1 MANKMFSGNFTRHI
15 VQSLGKAIALGEHPQ
30 GEPLKAE
37 ALLCESFEASRTVL
51 REAVKMLTAKG
62 MLDARPRRGTIVL
75 PESQW
80 NLSDPDILNWMLERK
95 GSLPIIAEFVDMRLA
110 IEPAATGLAA
120 LNLNNASR
128 QTLNLAI
135 ARMEAAAN
143 GEDDHLDADIAF
155 HVGIL
160 EASNNRFFWNMRHTI
175 EVALRFSI
183 RMTNRFKGVDRAS
196 VDDHRHVL
204 NFILAGD
211 QQGAENAM
219 RALLNEAKTLINNA
233 LADEQARKKLTEH
246 KDK

>member
-30 GEPLKAE
+30 GEPLQAE
-37 ALLCESFEASRTVL
+37 ALLCESFDASRTVL

-80 NLSDPDILNWMLERK
+80 NLSDPDILNWILERK

-110 IEPAATGLAA
+110 IEPAAAGLAA
-120 LNLNNASR
+120 LNLNENTR
-128 QTLNLAI
+128 NNLLLAI
-135 ARMEAAAN
+135 NRMEAAAN

-160 EASNNRFFWNMRHTI
+160 EASANRFFWNMRHTI
-175 EVALRFSI
+175 DVALRFSI
-183 RMTNRFKGVDRAS
+183 RMTNRFKGVERAS
-196 VDDHRHVL
+196 VDDHRHIL

-211 QQGAENAM
+211 QQGAEDAM
-219 RALLNEAKTLINNA
+219 RQLLNEAKILVNNA
-233 LADEQARKKLTEH
+233 LAQEFAKKN
-246 KDK
+246 KS

>member
-1 MANKMFSGNFTRHI
+1 MANKAFSGNFTRHI

-30 GEPLKAE
+30 GEPLQAE
-37 ALLCESFEASRTVL
+37 ALLCGTFDASRTVL

-110 IEPAATGLAA
+110 IEPAAAGLAA
-120 LNLNNASR
+120 LNLNDETR
-128 QTLNLAI
+128 QTLMLAI
-135 ARMEAAAN
+135 NRMDAAAN
-143 GEDDHLDADIAF
+143 GDDDHLDADIAF

-175 EVALRFSI
+175 DVALRFSI
-183 RMTNRFKGVDRAS
+183 RMTNRFKGVERAS
-196 VDDHRHVL
+196 VDDHRHIL
-204 NFILAGD
+204 NFILARD
-211 QQGAENAM
+211 QQGAETAM
-219 RALLNEAKTLINNA
+219 RALLNEAKTLVNNA
-233 LADEQARKKLTEH
+233 LQEEYAKK
-246 KDK
+246 K

>member
-30 GEPLKAE
+30 GEPLQAE
-37 ALLCESFEASRTVL
+37 ALLCESFDASRTVL

-80 NLSDPDILNWMLERK
+80 NLSDPDILNWILERK

-110 IEPAATGLAA
+110 IEPAAAGLAA
-120 LNLNNASR
+120 LNLNEN
-128 QTLNLAI
+128 THNNLLLAI
-135 ARMEAAAN
+135 NRMEAAAN

-160 EASNNRFFWNMRHTI
+160 EASANRFFWNMRHTI
-175 EVALRFSI
+175 DVALRFSI
-183 RMTNRFKGVDRAS
+183 RMTNRFKGVERAS
-196 VDDHRHVL
+196 VDDHRHIL

-211 QQGAENAM
+211 QQGAEDAM
-219 RALLNEAKTLINNA
+219 RQLLNEAKILVNNA
-233 LADEQARKKLTEH
+233 LAQEFAKKN
-246 KDK
+246 KS

>member
-1 MANKMFSGNFTRHI
+1 MASRMFSGNFTRHI

-30 GEPLKAE
+30 GQPLKPE
-37 ALLCESFEASRTVL
+37 AVLCESFDASRTVL

-80 NLSDPDILNWMLERK
+80 NLSDPDILNWLLDRK
-95 GSLPIIAEFVDMRLA
+95 GALPIISEFADMRLA
-110 IEPAATGLAA
+110 IEPAAAGLAA
-120 LNLNNASR
+120 LNMTEENKI
-128 QTLNLAI
+128 TLNLALE
-135 ARMEAAAN
+135 RMEAAAR

-160 EASNNRFFWNMRHTI
+160 EATGNRFFWNMRHTI

-196 VDDHRHVL
+196 VDDHKVIL
-204 NFILAGD
+204 DFILAGD
-211 QQGAENAM
+211 QVAAEHHM
-219 RALLNEAKTLINNA
+219 RTLLNEAKTLLNEA
-233 LADEQARKKLTEH
+233 LAQEKAKQSLK
-246 KDK
+246 

>member
-30 GEPLKAE
+30 GEPLQAE
-37 ALLCESFEASRTVL
+37 ALLCGTFDASRTVL

-110 IEPAATGLAA
+110 IEPAAAGLAA
-120 LNLNNASR
+120 VNLNDETR
-128 QTLNLAI
+128 QTLILAI
-135 ARMEAAAN
+135 NRMDAAAN

-175 EVALRFSI
+175 DVALRFSI
-183 RMTNRFKGVDRAS
+183 RMTNRFKGVERAS
-196 VDDHRHVL
+196 VDDHRHIL
-204 NFILAGD
+204 NFILARD
-211 QQGAENAM
+211 QQGAETAM
-219 RALLNEAKTLINNA
+219 RALLNEAKTLVNNA
-233 LADEQARKKLTEH
+233 LQEEYAKK
-246 KDK
+246 K

>member
-30 GEPLKAE
+30 GEPLQAE
-37 ALLCESFEASRTVL
+37 ALLCENFEASRTVL

-75 PESQW
+75 PESDW

-110 IEPAATGLAA
+110 IEPAAAGLAA
-120 LNLNNASR
+120 LNLNDHTRQDLQNAI
-128 QTLNLAI
+128 N
-135 ARMEAAAN
+135 RMEAAAN

-160 EASNNRFFWNMRHTI
+160 AASNNRFFWNMRHTI

-183 RMTNRFKGVDRAS
+183 RMTNRIKGVERAS
-196 VDDHRHVL
+196 VEDHRHIL
-204 NFILAGD
+204 NFILAAD
-211 QQGAENAM
+211 QQGAELAM
-219 RALLNEAKTLINNA
+219 RELLNEAKTLVTNA
-233 LADEQARKKLTEH
+233 LKAQTTRPH
-246 KDK
+246 QG

>member
-1 MANKMFSGNFTRHI
+1 MATRMFSGNFTQHI
-15 VQSLGKAIALGEHPQ
+15 VQSLGKAIALGEFPQ
-30 GEPLKAE
+30 GQPLQAE
-37 ALLCESFEASRTVL
+37 AQLCESFDASRTVL

-80 NLSDPDILNWMLERK
+80 NLSDPDILNWMLARK
-95 GSLPIIAEFVDMRLA
+95 GNLPIISEFVDMRLA
-110 IEPAATGLAA
+110 IEPAASALAA
-120 LNLNNASR
+120 QNINETSR
-128 QTLNLAI
+128 LTLLKAME
-135 ARMEAAAN
+135 RMKAADR

-196 VDDHRHVL
+196 VDDHQKIL
-204 NFILAGD
+204 DLILAGNP
-211 QQGAENAM
+211 QGAEDQM
-219 RALLNEAKTLINNA
+219 RALLIEAKTLLNNA
-233 LADEQARKKLTEH
+233 LAEEKHKKSL
-246 KDK
+246 

>member
-30 GEPLKAE
+30 GEPLQAE
-37 ALLCESFEASRTVL
+37 ALLCENFEASRTVL

-75 PESQW
+75 PESHW

-110 IEPAATGLAA
+110 IEPAAAGLAA
-120 LNLNNASR
+120 LNLNDTTRQDLQNA
-128 QTLNLAI
+128 I
-135 ARMEAAAN
+135 HRMEAAAN

-160 EASNNRFFWNMRHTI
+160 AASNNRFFWNMRHTI

-183 RMTNRFKGVDRAS
+183 RMTNRIKGVERAS
-196 VDDHRHVL
+196 VEDHRHIL
-204 NFILAGD
+204 NFILAAD
-211 QQGAENAM
+211 QQGAELAM
-219 RALLNEAKTLINNA
+219 RELLNEAKNLVTNA
-233 LADEQARKKLTEH
+233 LKAQASRPLQG
-246 KDK
+246 

>member
-1 MANKMFSGNFTRHI
+1 MASRMFSGNFTRHI

-30 GEPLKAE
+30 GQPLKAE
-37 ALLCESFEASRTVL
+37 AALCESFDASRTVL

-80 NLSDPDILNWMLERK
+80 NLSDPDILNWLLDRK
-95 GSLPIIAEFVDMRLA
+95 GALPIISEFADMRLA
-110 IEPAATGLAA
+110 IEPAAAGLAA
-120 LNLNNASR
+120 LNMTEENR
-128 QTLNLAI
+128 ITLNHALE
-135 ARMEAAAN
+135 RMEAAAR

-160 EASNNRFFWNMRHTI
+160 EATGNRFFWNMRHTI

-196 VDDHRHVL
+196 VDDHKVIL
-204 NFILAGD
+204 DFILAGD
-211 QQGAENAM
+211 QVAAEHHM
-219 RALLNEAKTLINNA
+219 RTLLNEAKTLLNEA
-233 LADEQARKKLTEH
+233 LAQEKAKQSLK
-246 KDK
+246 